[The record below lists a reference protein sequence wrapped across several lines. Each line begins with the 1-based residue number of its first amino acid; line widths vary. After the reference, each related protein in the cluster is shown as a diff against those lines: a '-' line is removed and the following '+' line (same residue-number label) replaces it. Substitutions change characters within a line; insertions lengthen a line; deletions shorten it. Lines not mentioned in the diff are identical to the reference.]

1 MMSGDITSFHR
12 VAMNTLLLLWVCLLP
27 VLPAAAETG
36 VSCHCFQDREFD
48 PDRPVAAD
56 PYFLAAGQSSLF
68 AAVSGE
74 EKRGLVRARMSGT
87 AWEELWVGWYLAQA
101 AGVARTRVAE
111 LRDSGQSWAQVAAAL
126 RIPAERLEKS
136 FARELQSGSPANVL
150 AARVVDEV
158 LAGRFGANP
167 AEVRKLRAAGAD
179 DQQAVLAQLL
189 ARRSGRPA
197 AEHLAAV
204 RRGGQSWSALLSE
217 AGISAANIESEV
229 RRLVK

>member
-1 MMSGDITSFHR
+1 MSPHFILLRRAFMKH
-12 VAMNTLLLLWVCLLP
+12 LLLLLVCLLP

-74 EKRGLVRARMSGT
+74 QKRVLVRARMTGT
-87 AWEELWVGWYLAQA
+87 AWEELWIGWYLAQA
-101 AGVARTRVAE
+101 AGVGRERVAE
-111 LRDSGQSWAQVAAAL
+111 LHGAGQTWAQVAAAL
-126 RIPAERLEKS
+126 RIPAARLEKN
-136 FARELQSGSPANVL
+136 FARELQNGRPANVL
-150 AARVVDEV
+150 ATLVVDEV
-158 LAGRFGANP
+158 LAGHFGANP

-189 ARRSGRPA
+189 ARKSGRPA
-197 AEHLAAV
+197 PEQLAAV
-204 RRGGQSWSALLSE
+204 KHGGQSWSALLSE
-217 AGISAANIESEV
+217 AGISSANIESEV

>member
-1 MMSGDITSFHR
+1 MSSHVILLKRAIMKF
-12 VAMNTLLLLWVCLLP
+12 LLLFLICLLP
-27 VLPAAAETG
+27 VLPAAAATG

-74 EKRGLVRARMSGT
+74 EKRVLVRVRMGGT
-87 AWEELWVGWYLAQA
+87 AWAELWIGWYLAEA
-101 AGVARTRVAE
+101 ADVGRERVAE
-111 LRDSGQSWAQVAAAL
+111 LRGNGQSWAQVAAAL
-126 RIPAERLEKS
+126 RVPASRLEKS
-136 FARELQSGSPANVL
+136 FARDLQNGSPANVL

-167 AEVRKLRAAGAD
+167 TEVHKLRAAGAD
-179 DQQAVLAQLL
+179 DQQVVLAQLL
-189 ARRSGRPA
+189 ARKSGRPA
-197 AEHLAAV
+197 PEQLAAV
-204 RRGGQSWSALLSE
+204 KRGGQSWSSLLSE
-217 AGISAANIESEV
+217 AGISAANIEGEV